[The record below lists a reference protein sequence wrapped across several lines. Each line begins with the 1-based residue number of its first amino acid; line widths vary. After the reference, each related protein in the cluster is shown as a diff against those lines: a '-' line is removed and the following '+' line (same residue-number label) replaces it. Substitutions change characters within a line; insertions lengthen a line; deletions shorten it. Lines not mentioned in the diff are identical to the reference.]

1 MHVNKACGKGYK
13 TVRIFFASL
22 DVRNNLD
29 TNTQQGIEMSKFLV
43 LTIIANDKPGIVE
56 TLAATIADQGGNWLE
71 SRMSHMAGKFAGILR
86 ISIAAEEANS
96 LQIRLSELATQGISV
111 GVEVTAEAGDSV
123 ATKDLTLNLVGN
135 DRPGIVKE
143 VSQALAK
150 MGVNV
155 LELTTNCES
164 AAMSADVL
172 FKTEAHLRVPQGFDA
187 DELTDALEALSNDL
201 MVEISLD

>member
-1 MHVNKACGKGYK
+1 
-13 TVRIFFASL
+13 
-22 DVRNNLD
+22 
-29 TNTQQGIEMSKFLV
+29 MSKFLV
-43 LTIIANDKPGIVE
+43 LTIIADDKPGIVE
-56 TLAATIADQGGNWLE
+56 TLAATIADQNGNWLE

-96 LQIRLSELATQGISV
+96 LQIRLSELASQGINV
-111 GVEVTAEAGDSV
+111 GVEVSAEAGDSV
-123 ATKDLTLNLVGN
+123 ATKDLTLSLVGN

-164 AAMSADVL
+164 APMSADVL

-187 DELTDALEALSNDL
+187 DGLTDALEAISNDL
-201 MVEISLD
+201 MVEINLD

>member
-1 MHVNKACGKGYK
+1 
-13 TVRIFFASL
+13 
-22 DVRNNLD
+22 
-29 TNTQQGIEMSKFLV
+29 MSKFLV
-43 LTIIANDKPGIVE
+43 LTIIADDKPGIVE
-56 TLAATIADQGGNWLE
+56 ILAATIADQGGNWLE

-96 LQIRLSELATQGISV
+96 LQIRLSELATQGINV

-150 MGVNV
+150 LGVNV

-187 DELTDALEALSNDL
+187 DKLTDALEAISNDL

>member
-1 MHVNKACGKGYK
+1 
-13 TVRIFFASL
+13 
-22 DVRNNLD
+22 
-29 TNTQQGIEMSKFLV
+29 MSKFLV
-43 LTIIANDKPGIVE
+43 LTIIADDKPGIVE

-86 ISIAAEEANS
+86 ISIEAAKSDTLQTALAALAN
-96 LQIRLSELATQGISV
+96 QGINV
-111 GVEVTAEAGDSV
+111 GIEVTAEAGDSI

-150 MGVNV
+150 LGVNV
-155 LELTTNCES
+155 LDLTTNCES
-164 AAMSADVL
+164 AAMSADLL

-187 DELTDALEALSNDL
+187 DELTDSLEAISNDL

>member
-1 MHVNKACGKGYK
+1 
-13 TVRIFFASL
+13 
-22 DVRNNLD
+22 
-29 TNTQQGIEMSKFLV
+29 MSKFLV
-43 LTIIANDKPGIVE
+43 LTIIADDKPGIVE
-56 TLAATIADQGGNWLE
+56 TLAATIADQNGNWLE

-86 ISIAAEEANS
+86 ISIAAEDANS
-96 LQIRLSELATQGISV
+96 LQIRLSELATQGINV
-111 GVEVTAEAGDSV
+111 GVEVSAEAGESV

-143 VSQALAK
+143 VSQALVK
-150 MGVNV
+150 LGVNV

-164 AAMSADVL
+164 APMSADLL

-187 DELTDALEALSNDL
+187 DELTDTLEAISNDL

>member
-1 MHVNKACGKGYK
+1 
-13 TVRIFFASL
+13 
-22 DVRNNLD
+22 
-29 TNTQQGIEMSKFLV
+29 MSKFLV
-43 LTIIANDKPGIVE
+43 LTIIADDKPGIVE
-56 TLAATIADQGGNWLE
+56 TLAATIADQNGNWLE

-86 ISIAAEEANS
+86 ISIAAENANS
-96 LQIRLSELATQGISV
+96 LQIRLSELATQGINVGIEVSV
-111 GVEVTAEAGDSV
+111 EAGDSV

-164 AAMSADVL
+164 APMSADLL

-187 DELTDALEALSNDL
+187 DELTDTLEAISNDL
-201 MVEISLD
+201 MVEINLD

>member
-1 MHVNKACGKGYK
+1 
-13 TVRIFFASL
+13 
-22 DVRNNLD
+22 
-29 TNTQQGIEMSKFLV
+29 MSKFLV
-43 LTIIANDKPGIVE
+43 LTIIADDKPGIVE
-56 TLAATIADQGGNWLE
+56 TLAATIADQNGNWLE

-86 ISIAAEEANS
+86 ISIAAEDANS
-96 LQIRLSELATQGISV
+96 LQIRLSELATQGINV
-111 GVEVTAEAGDSV
+111 GVEVSAEAGDSV

-135 DRPGIVKE
+135 DRPGIVRE

-164 AAMSADVL
+164 AAMSADLL

-187 DELTDALEALSNDL
+187 DSLTDALEAISNDL
-201 MVEISLD
+201 MVEINLD

>member
-1 MHVNKACGKGYK
+1 
-13 TVRIFFASL
+13 
-22 DVRNNLD
+22 
-29 TNTQQGIEMSKFLV
+29 MSTFLV
-43 LTIIANDKPGIVE
+43 LTVIADDKPGIVE
-56 TLAATIADQGGNWLE
+56 TLSSTIAEHGGNWLE

-86 ISIAAEEANS
+86 VSVEEAKADELKS
-96 LQIRLSELATQGISV
+96 YLSALAEQGIVIST
-111 GVEVTAEAGDSV
+111 EISAEAGESV

-150 MGVNV
+150 LGVNV

-164 AAMSADVL
+164 AAMSADPL

-187 DELTDALEALSNDL
+187 DQLADSLEAISNDL
-201 MVEISLD
+201 MVEINLD